1 MNILPGNMRFGAGQ
15 PVKRLE
21 DQRLLTGKGQFI
33 DDKPEDGALWLH
45 VLRSPHAH
53 AKIVS
58 IDVKAA
64 KDMPGV
70 EAVYTGAD
78 LVADNVGTIPT
89 LSVFM
94 RPDGKPMTVPPRRL
108 LAHEIVRFAGEPVAA
123 VVATSRVAAQTA
135 AEAIAVG
142 YEVLPSVIDPVEAVK
157 PGAPVVWPEAPD
169 NIVAVMSYG
178 DAAKVE
184 EAFAKAAHT
193 VSLDLVSQ
201 RLVPSAMEPRST
213 IAEVEKK
220 TGRLILHVQ
229 SQTPGST
236 RDVLAEAVLKRP
248 KESVRVLV
256 GDIGGGFGQK
266 TNLYPED
273 GIVAYAATKLSRKVR
288 WRGDRTDEFVGGTH
302 GRDLTSTG
310 EFALDAKGRVLAYR
324 VRSLGGTGAYSTGAG
339 NIIPLVLGPFVQS
352 GVYDL
357 PLVHYEVK
365 SVMTNTAPVGAYRG
379 AGRPE
384 GVFIVERLMDAAA
397 RQIGI
402 DPRTIRKLNYIKPAQ
417 LPYTN
422 AVGQIYNSGAFAHML
437 ERASDLA
444 DWNGFSAR
452 KKAAKKKGLLYG
464 RGLTSYIEWTGG
476 RAHTEK
482 VSLHATA
489 EGRVILHSGTMAMG
503 QGLQTTYT
511 QMVSEALGIPMD
523 RIDIVQGDTDL
534 ATGFGSVG
542 SRSLFVGGTA
552 LAVSANDLIAKAR
565 EKAAN
570 ELEASVEDIEYRDG
584 MFTVVGTDK
593 RIAVRDREGEDGA
606 RLSVDS
612 AGEVDGPSWP
622 NGTHICE
629 VEIDPET
636 GVTRVVRYI
645 TVDDVGVAVNPM
657 LVTGQIHGGVAQGI
671 GQALYEGVAYDAE
684 GQLLTASYQDYCV
697 PRADDIPPITLTLDE
712 SAPCSTNPL
721 GAKGCGESGA
731 IGGTPCIAN
740 GVIDAL
746 ADRHQEPADT
756 ADADEGL
763 AGDPGR
769 QGGRS
774 CSLRTCFRMRP
785 SPWRR
790 PLPLTLIG
798 SMDSGSPSP
807 RPRNDGEEGAYNPA
821 PSWRRCRAGSPTSR
835 RRSCRPGR

>member
-1 MNILPGNMRFGAGQ
+1 MNILPGDLRFGAGQ
-15 PVKRLE
+15 PIKRLE

-45 VLRSPHAH
+45 LLRSPHAH
-53 AKIVS
+53 ARIVS
-58 IDVKAA
+58 IDGKAA
-64 KDMPGV
+64 SEVKGV

-78 LVADNVGTIPT
+78 LIADDIGTLPT
-89 LSVFM
+89 LLVFQ
-94 RPDGKPMTVPPRRL
+94 RPDGSPMTAPPRRL
-108 LAHEIVRFAGEPVAA
+108 LAHDVVRFAGEPVAA

-135 AEAIAVG
+135 AEAIAVE
-142 YEVLPSVIDPVEAVK
+142 YQVLPSVIDPAEAIK
-157 PGAPVVWPEAPD
+157 PGAPAVWAEVPD
-169 NIVAVMSYG
+169 NIVAAMSYG
-178 DAAKVE
+178 DAAAVE
-184 EAFAKAAHT
+184 AAFAKAAHV

-220 TGRLILHVQ
+220 SGRLTLYVQ

-236 RDVLAEAVLKRP
+236 RDLLAEAVLKRP

-266 TNLYPED
+266 TSLYPED
-273 GIVAYAATKLSRKVR
+273 GIVAYAAVKLGRKIR

-310 EFALDAKGRVLAYR
+310 EFALDAKGRVQAYR
-324 VRSLGGTGAYSTGAG
+324 VRSLGGTGAYISGAG
-339 NIIPLVLGPFVQS
+339 TIIPLVLGPFVQS

-365 SVMTNTAPVGAYRG
+365 AVMTNTAPVGAYRG

-397 RQIGI
+397 RQIGM
-402 DPRTIRKLNYIKPAQ
+402 DPRAIRKANYIKPAQ

-422 AVGQIYNSGAFAHML
+422 AVGQVYDSGAFAHML
-437 ERASDLA
+437 ERATELA
-444 DWNGFSAR
+444 DWDGFAAR

-489 EGRVILHSGTMAMG
+489 EGRIILHSGTQAMG
-503 QGLQTTYT
+503 QGLQTTYS
-511 QMVSEALGIPMD
+511 QMIAASLGIPFD
-523 RIDIVQGDTDL
+523 RIDVVQGDTDL

-552 LAVSANDLIAKAR
+552 VAVSTSDLIAKAR
-565 EKAAN
+565 EKASSL
-570 ELEASVEDIEYRDG
+570 LEASVEDIEYRDG
-584 MFTVVGTDK
+584 WLTVVGTDR
-593 RIAVRDREGEDGA
+593 RIGLFDIAEKENGA
-606 RLSVDS
+606 HLSVDS
-612 AGEVDGPSWP
+612 EGEVDGPSWP

-636 GVTRVVRYI
+636 GVSRVVRYT

-657 LVTGQIHGGVAQGI
+657 LVTGQVHGGVAQGI
-671 GQALYEGVAYDAE
+671 GQALYEGVSYDAD

-697 PRADDIPPITLTLDE
+697 PRADDIPPIAVTLDD
-712 SAPCSTNPL
+712 SAPCRTNPL

-731 IGGTPCIAN
+731 IGGPPCITN
-740 GVIDAL
+740 GVMDAL
-746 ADRHQEPADT
+746 
-756 ADADEGL
+756 DELGIKTL
-763 AGDPGR
+763 N
-769 QGGRS
+769 
-774 CSLRTCFRMRP
+774 T
-785 SPWRR
+785 
-790 PLPLTLIG
+790 PLTPVKIWQAI
-798 SMDSGSPSP
+798 
-807 RPRNDGEEGAYNPA
+807 REAKA
-821 PSWRRCRAGSPTSR
+821 ARA
-835 RRSCRPGR
+835 

>member
-1 MNILPGNMRFGAGQ
+1 
-15 PVKRLE
+15 
-21 DQRLLTGKGQFI
+21 
-33 DDKPEDGALWLH
+33 
-45 VLRSPHAH
+45 
-53 AKIVS
+53 
-58 IDVKAA
+58 
-64 KDMPGV
+64 MPGV

-78 LVADNVGTIPT
+78 LVADDIGTIPT
-89 LSVFM
+89 LAVFM

-135 AEAIAVG
+135 AEAIAID
-142 YEVLPSVIDPVEAVK
+142 YEILPSVVDPVEATK
-157 PGAPVVWPEAPD
+157 PGAPVVWAEAPD
-169 NIVAVMSYG
+169 NIVAAMSYG

-184 EAFAKAAHT
+184 AAFASAAHK

-201 RLVPSAMEPRST
+201 RLIPSAMEPRST
-213 IAEVEKK
+213 IAEIEKK

-236 RDVLAEAVLKRP
+236 RDLLADAVLKRP

-266 TNLYPED
+266 TSLYPED
-273 GIVAYAATKLSRKVR
+273 GIVAYAATKLKRKVR

-324 VRSLGGTGAYSTGAG
+324 VRSVGGTGAYSAGAG

-365 SVMTNTAPVGAYRG
+365 SVMTHTAPVGAYRG

-397 RQIGI
+397 RQIGM
-402 DPRTIRKLNYIKPAQ
+402 DPRAIRKVNYIKPAQ

-422 AVGQIYNSGAFAHML
+422 AVGQVYDSGAFAHML
-437 ERASDLA
+437 ERASKLA
-444 DWNGFSAR
+444 DWDGFAAR

-511 QMVSEALGIPMD
+511 QMASDALGIAMD
-523 RIDIVQGDTDL
+523 KIDIVQGDTDL

-552 LAVSANDLIAKAR
+552 LAVSADDMIAKAR
-565 EKAAN
+565 EKASN
-570 ELEASVEDIEYRDG
+570 ILETSVEDIEYRDG
-584 MFTVVGTDK
+584 MLTVVGTDK
-593 RIAVRDREGEDGA
+593 RISLFEIAKKESGA

-612 AGEVDGPSWP
+612 EGEVDGPSWP

-636 GVTRVVRYI
+636 GVTRVVRYT
-645 TVDDVGVAVNPM
+645 TVDDVGIAVNPM
-657 LVTGQIHGGVAQGI
+657 LVTGQVHGGVAQGI
-671 GQALYEGVAYDAE
+671 GQALYEGVSYDAE
-684 GQLLTASYQDYCV
+684 GQLLTASYQDYCL
-697 PRADDIPPITLTLDE
+697 PRADDIPPIAVDARRFRAVQDQPARRQGLRRIRHDRRPALPRQRRD
-712 SAPCSTNPL
+712 
-721 GAKGCGESGA
+721 GCAER
-731 IGGTPCIAN
+731 T
-740 GVIDAL
+740 
-746 ADRHQEPADT
+746 RHQEPADA

-763 AGDPGR
+763 AGDPGCEGGGVICTAPLTW
-769 QGGRS
+769 QGSRPTCEARPQRWCDS
-774 CSLRTCFRMRP
+774 LPRMPFELRTFTRLRCY
-785 SPWRR
+785 SA
-790 PLPLTLIG
+790 
-798 SMDSGSPSP
+798 SPS
-807 RPRNDGEEGAYNPA
+807 ESSEG
-821 PSWRRCRAGSPTSR
+821 
-835 RRSCRPGR
+835 

>member
-53 AKIVS
+53 ANIVS
-58 IDVKAA
+58 VDIAA
-64 KDMPGV
+64 AAGMPGV

-78 LVADNVGTIPT
+78 LIADDIGTLPT
-89 LSVFM
+89 LLVFP
-94 RPDGKPMTVPPRRL
+94 RPDGSPMTAPPRRL
-108 LAHEIVRFAGEPVAA
+108 LAHELVRFAGEPVAA

-135 AEAIAVG
+135 AEAISVE
-142 YEVLPSVIDPVEAVK
+142 YDVRPSVADPVLATK
-157 PGAPVVWPEAPD
+157 PGAPVVWEGAPD
-169 NIVAVMSYG
+169 NIAAVMSYG
-178 DAAKVE
+178 DAAAVE
-184 EAFAKAAHT
+184 AAFARAAHV

-213 IAEVEKK
+213 IAEVDTKS
-220 TGRLILHVQ
+220 GRLILHTQ

-236 RDVLAEAVLKRP
+236 RDLLAEAVLKRP

-266 TNLYPED
+266 TSLYPED
-273 GIVAYAATKLSRKVR
+273 GIVAYAAVKLGRKVR

-302 GRDLTSTG
+302 GRDLTSSG

-324 VRSLGGTGAYSTGAG
+324 VRSVGGTGAYLSGTGA
-339 NIIPLVLGPFVQS
+339 IIPLVLGPFVQS

-365 SVMTNTAPVGAYRG
+365 AVMTHTAPVGAYRG

-397 RQIGI
+397 RQIGM
-402 DPRTIRKLNYIKPAQ
+402 DPRAIRKANYIKPAQ

-422 AVGQIYNSGAFAHML
+422 AVGQVYDSGAFAHML
-437 ERASDLA
+437 ERASQLA
-444 DWNGFSAR
+444 DWDGFAAR

-489 EGRVILHSGTMAMG
+489 EGRIILHSGTQAMG
-503 QGLQTTYT
+503 QGLQTTYS
-511 QMVSEALGIPMD
+511 QMVAASLGIA
-523 RIDIVQGDTDL
+523 IDKIDVVQGDTDL
-534 ATGFGSVG
+534 AIGFGSVG

-552 LAVSANDLIAKAR
+552 VAVSTNDLIEKAR
-565 EKAAN
+565 EKASN
-570 ELEASVEDIEYRDG
+570 MLEAAVEDIEYRDG
-584 MFTVVGTDK
+584 WLTVVGTDK
-593 RIAVRDREGEDGA
+593 RIGLFEIASKETGA

-612 AGEVDGPSWP
+612 QGEVDGPSWP

-636 GVTRVVRYI
+636 GVSKVVRYT

-657 LVTGQIHGGVAQGI
+657 LVTGQVHGGVVQGI
-671 GQALYEGVAYDAE
+671 GQALYEGVSYDAE

-697 PRADDIPPITLTLDE
+697 PRADDIPPIEVTLDD
-712 SAPCSTNPL
+712 SAPCRTNPL

-731 IGGTPCIAN
+731 IGGPPCIAN
-740 GVIDAL
+740 GVMDAL
-746 ADRHQEPADT
+746 SELGIKTLNTP
-756 ADADEGL
+756 L
-763 AGDPGR
+763 
-769 QGGRS
+769 
-774 CSLRTCFRMRP
+774 
-785 SPWRR
+785 SPLKVWQAIREAKAAR
-790 PLPLTLIG
+790 V
-798 SMDSGSPSP
+798 
-807 RPRNDGEEGAYNPA
+807 
-821 PSWRRCRAGSPTSR
+821 
-835 RRSCRPGR
+835 

>member
-1 MNILPGNMRFGAGQ
+1 MNILPGNIRFGAGQ

-64 KDMPGV
+64 REMPGV
-70 EAVYTGAD
+70 AAIYVGAD
-78 LVADNVGTIPT
+78 LIADDIGTLPT
-89 LSVFM
+89 LLVFM

-108 LAHEIVRFAGEPVAA
+108 LACEIVRFVGEPVAA
-123 VVATSRVAAQTA
+123 VVAASRVEAQTA
-135 AEAIAVG
+135 AEAIAVE
-142 YEVLPSVIDPVEAVK
+142 YEVRPAVVDPLEATK
-157 PGAPVVWPEAPD
+157 PGAPAVWAEAPD

-178 DAAKVE
+178 DAAAVE
-184 EAFAKAAHT
+184 AAFASAAHT

-201 RLVPSAMEPRST
+201 RLAPSAMEPRST
-213 IAEVEKK
+213 IAEVDKK
-220 TGRLILHVQ
+220 SGRLILHTQ

-236 RDVLAEAVLKRP
+236 RDLLAEAVLKRP

-266 TNLYPED
+266 TSLYPED
-273 GIVAYAATKLSRKVR
+273 GVVAYAAVKLNRKVR
-288 WRGDRTDEFVGGTH
+288 WRGERTDEFVGGTH

-324 VRSLGGTGAYSTGAG
+324 VRSVGGTGAYLSGTGSV
-339 NIIPLVLGPFVQS
+339 IPLVLGPFVQS

-365 SVMTNTAPVGAYRG
+365 AVMTNTAPVGAYRG

-397 RQIGI
+397 RQLGM

-422 AVGQIYNSGAFAHML
+422 PVGQIYDSGAFAHML
-437 ERASDLA
+437 ERASKLA
-444 DWNGFSAR
+444 DWDGFAAR

-476 RAHTEK
+476 RVHTET

-489 EGRVILHSGTMAMG
+489 EGRIVLHSGTMAMG

-511 QMVSEALGIPMD
+511 QMVSESLGIPMD
-523 RIDIVQGDTDL
+523 RIDVVQGDTDL
-534 ATGFGSVG
+534 AIGFGSVG

-552 LAVSANDLIAKAR
+552 VAVSSNDLIAKAR
-565 EKAAN
+565 EKASGL
-570 ELEASVEDIEYRDG
+570 LEASVEDIEYRNG
-584 MFTVVGTDK
+584 WLTVVGTDR
-593 RIAVRDREGEDGA
+593 RIGLFEIARAEKDA

-612 AGEVDGPSWP
+612 TGEVDGPSWP

-629 VEIDPET
+629 VEVDPET
-636 GVTRVVRYI
+636 GVSRVVRYT

-657 LVTGQIHGGVAQGI
+657 LVTGQVHGGVAQGI
-671 GQALYEGVAYDAE
+671 GQALYEGVTYDSE
-684 GQLLTASYQDYCV
+684 GQLLTASYQDYCL
-697 PRADDIPPITLTLDE
+697 PRADDIPPIEVTLDD
-712 SAPCSTNPL
+712 SAPCRTNPL

-731 IGGTPCIAN
+731 IGGPPCIAN
-740 GVIDAL
+740 GVMDAL
-746 ADRHQEPADT
+746 AEFGIKTLHT
-756 ADADEGL
+756 
-763 AGDPGR
+763 
-769 QGGRS
+769 
-774 CSLRTCFRMRP
+774 
-785 SPWRR
+785 
-790 PLPLTLIG
+790 PLTPMKVWQAI
-798 SMDSGSPSP
+798 
-807 RPRNDGEEGAYNPA
+807 REAKAGAQ
-821 PSWRRCRAGSPTSR
+821 
-835 RRSCRPGR
+835 

>member
-33 DDKPEDGALWLH
+33 DDKPEDGALWLY

-53 AKIVS
+53 ARIVS
-58 IDVKAA
+58 IDTGAA
-64 KDMPGV
+64 AEMAGV
-70 EAVYTGAD
+70 QAIYTGAD
-78 LVADNVGTIPT
+78 LVADGIGTIPT
-89 LSVFM
+89 LSIFK
-94 RPDGKPMTVPPRRL
+94 RADGSPMTVPPRRL
-108 LAHEIVRFAGEPVAA
+108 LAHEVVRFAGEPVAA
-123 VVATSRVAAQTA
+123 VVAASRTAAQSA
-135 AEAIAVG
+135 AEAVAVE
-142 YEVLPSVIDPVEAVK
+142 YEVLPSVVDPVAAIK

-178 DAAKVE
+178 DAAEVE
-184 EAFAKAAHT
+184 AAFASAKHV

-213 IAEVEKK
+213 IAEIDNQ
-220 TGRLILHVQ
+220 GRLILHVQ

-273 GIVAYAATKLSRKVR
+273 GIVAYAAVKLGRKVR

-310 EFALDAKGRVLAYR
+310 EFALDAKGRVQAYR
-324 VRSLGGTGAYSTGAG
+324 VRSIGGTGAYSTGAG
-339 NIIPLVLGPFVQS
+339 NIIPLVLGPFVQT

-357 PLVHYEVK
+357 PLVHFEVK

-384 GVFIVERLMDAAA
+384 AVFIVERLMDAAA
-397 RQIGI
+397 RQIGM
-402 DPRTIRKLNYIKPAQ
+402 DPRAIRKVNYIKPAQ

-422 AVGQIYNSGAFAHML
+422 AAGQVYDSGAFAHML
-437 ERASDLA
+437 ERASELA
-444 DWNGFSAR
+444 DWDGFAAR
-452 KKAAKKKGLLYG
+452 KKAARKKGLLYG

-489 EGRVILHSGTMAMG
+489 EGRIVLHSGTQAMG

-511 QMVSEALGIPMD
+511 QMVSESLGIPMD
-523 RIDIVQGDTDL
+523 RIDVVQGDTDL

-552 LAVSANDLIAKAR
+552 VAVSTNDMIAKAR

-570 ELEASVEDIEYRDG
+570 LLETSVEDIEYREG
-584 MFTVVGTDK
+584 WLTVVGTDR
-593 RIAVRDREGEDGA
+593 RIGLFDIAKKESGA

-612 AGEVDGPSWP
+612 EGEVDGPSWP

-636 GVTRVVRYI
+636 GVSKVVRYT

-657 LVTGQIHGGVAQGI
+657 LVTGQVHGGVAQGI
-671 GQALYEGVAYDAE
+671 GQALYEAVSYDAE

-697 PRADDIPPITLTLDE
+697 PRADDIPPITVTLDD
-712 SAPCSTNPL
+712 SAPCRTNPL

-731 IGGTPCIAN
+731 IGGPPCIAN
-740 GVIDAL
+740 GVMDAL
-746 ADRHQEPADT
+746 SELGIT
-756 ADADEGL
+756 
-763 AGDPGR
+763 
-769 QGGRS
+769 
-774 CSLRTCFRMRP
+774 SLNT
-785 SPWRR
+785 
-790 PLPLTLIG
+790 PLTPVKVWQAI
-798 SMDSGSPSP
+798 
-807 RPRNDGEEGAYNPA
+807 REAHAAGA
-821 PSWRRCRAGSPTSR
+821 
-835 RRSCRPGR
+835 